1 MDGGQAMASKSARQ
15 MKSRWQFA
23 IGVSLAIVLCLVSV
37 WVVLKRFTV
46 SAIGPSTLDSLPA
59 PVSESTKA
67 TEGQPSSTPNSANLP
82 TVTPST
88 PAEAPGK
95 QSVSKQSVDKQSAGA
110 VASRQGVFRI
120 GNPTGYPVRVALL
133 SRKTSVASKPSE
145 GSAASAKATGQTS
158 YELPAHWDF
167 APEEGGAKGLL
178 VSLPDRALKVKKG
191 DVLVAFAQDGSG
203 RYWGPYVVDE
213 TALPTWDAKAIE
225 WQLILQP

>member
-15 MKSRWQFA
+15 VKSRWQFA
-23 IGVSLAIVLCLVSV
+23 AGVTLATILCFVSG

-46 SAIGPSTLDSLPA
+46 VDVLPSALDPLPA

-67 TEGQPSSTPNSANLP
+67 TEGKPPSTPTSANLP
-82 TVTPST
+82 AAVPST
-88 PAEAPGK
+88 PAETPIGK
-95 QSVSKQSVDKQSAGA
+95 QPVGSKQSAGA

-133 SRKTSVASKPSE
+133 SRKASIESKSPE
-145 GSAASAKATGQTS
+145 ESAAPAKAVGQTS

-167 APEEGGAKGLL
+167 APEEGGVKGLL
-178 VSLPDRALKVKKG
+178 VSLPDRTLKLKKG

-213 TALPTWDAKAIE
+213 TAVPTWDAKAVE